1 MNRESNGYTFL
12 FATIMVVLVA
22 SALAFAATALKPDQD
37 ANIKK
42 EKMQYILKSFGVN
55 VERDAS
61 EVAYKKHIISEAVF
75 DESGNEISKD
85 AFSVDIAKEK
95 GKFPLF
101 SAEKEGKKFYVI
113 PVRGM
118 GLWDAIW
125 GYVSVD
131 ENLKVD
137 GIVFDHKAETPGLG
151 GEITQDYFQKSFIG
165 ENVFDANGNLQGLKV
180 VKGYKGGSDKADG
193 EVDAISGATL
203 TGNGVS
209 EMLVRGLKPYE
220 KYLKSIKK

>member
-12 FATIMVVLVA
+12 FAIIMVVVVA
-22 SALAFAATALKPDQD
+22 SALAFASTALKPNQE
-37 ANIKK
+37 ANVKK
-42 EKMQYILKSFGVN
+42 EKMESILKSFGVDPKN
-55 VERDAS
+55 NAE
-61 EVAYKKHIISEAVF
+61 ETYKKHITSELVF
-75 DESGNEISKD
+75 DKDGNEIGKD
-85 AFSVDIAKEK
+85 AFTIDIAKEK
-95 GKFPLF
+95 GKFPIF
-101 SAEKEGKKFYVI
+101 NAEKDGKKFYVI

-125 GYVSVD
+125 CYVSVD

-180 VKGYKGGSDKADG
+180 VKGYTGKDNKADG

-203 TGNGVS
+203 TGNGVT

-220 KYLKSIKK
+220 KYLKSNKK

>member
-12 FATIMVVLVA
+12 FATVMVVLVA
-22 SALAFAATALKPDQD
+22 SALAFAATALKPDQQ

-42 EKMQYILKSFGVN
+42 EKMQYILKSFGVA

-61 EVAYKKHIISEAVF
+61 EEAYKKHIISEIVF
-75 DESGNEISKD
+75 DENGNEISKD
-85 AFSVDIAKEK
+85 AFIVDIAKEK
-95 GKFPLF
+95 GKFPIF
-101 SAEKEGKKFYVI
+101 NAEKDGKKFYVI

-125 GYVSVD
+125 GYVSID

-137 GIVFDHKAETPGLG
+137 GIVFDHKGETPGLG
-151 GEITQDYFQKSFIG
+151 GEITQDYFQNSFKG
-165 ENVFDANGNLQGLKV
+165 ESVFDANGNLQGLKV
-180 VKGYKGGSDKADG
+180 VKGYTGKDNKDDG

-203 TGNGVS
+203 TGNGVT

-220 KYLKSIKK
+220 KYLKSNKK

>member
-12 FATIMVVLVA
+12 FATIMVVIVA
-22 SALAFAATALKPDQD
+22 SALAFAATALKPAQE

-42 EKMQYILKSFGVN
+42 EKMESILKSFGVDPKGN
-55 VERDAS
+55 AE
-61 EVAYKKHIISEAVF
+61 EAYKKHITSEVVF
-75 DESGNEISKD
+75 DKDGNEIGKE
-85 AFSVDIAKEK
+85 AFTLDIAKEK
-95 GKFPLF
+95 GKYPVFN
-101 SAEKEGKKFYVI
+101 AEKDGKKFYVI

-125 GYVSVD
+125 AYVSID

-137 GIVFDHKAETPGLG
+137 GIVFDHKGETPGLG
-151 GEITQDYFQKSFIG
+151 GEIKQDYFQNSFIG
-165 ENVFDANGNLQGLKV
+165 ESIFDANGNLQGLKV
-180 VKGYKGGSDKADG
+180 VKGYKGGKDKADG

-203 TGNGVS
+203 TGDGVS

-220 KYLKSIKK
+220 KYLKSNKK

>member
-12 FATIMVVLVA
+12 FATVMVVIVA
-22 SALAFAATALKPDQD
+22 AALAFASSALKPAQE

-42 EKMQYILKSFGVN
+42 EKMESILKSFGVDPKN
-55 VERDAS
+55 NAE
-61 EVAYKKHIISEAVF
+61 ETYKKHITSELVF
-75 DESGNEISKD
+75 DKDGNEIGKD
-85 AFSVDIAKEK
+85 AFTIDIAKEK
-95 GKFPLF
+95 GKFPIF
-101 SAEKEGKKFYVI
+101 NAEKDGKKFYVI

-125 GYVSVD
+125 AYVSVD

-137 GIVFDHKAETPGLG
+137 GIVFDHKGETPGLG
-151 GEITQDYFQKSFIG
+151 GEIKQDYFQNSFIG
-165 ENVFDANGNLQGLKV
+165 ESIFDANGNMQGLRV
-180 VKGYKGGSDKADG
+180 VKGYKGGKDKADG

-203 TGNGVS
+203 TGDGVS

>member
-1 MNRESNGYTFL
+1 MNRESNVYTFL
-12 FATIMVVLVA
+12 FATVMVVLVA

-42 EKMQYILKSFGVN
+42 EKMQYILKSFGVA
-55 VERDAS
+55 VDRDAS
-61 EVAYKKHIISEAVF
+61 EVAYKEHIISEVVF
-75 DESGNEISKD
+75 DENGNEISKD
-85 AFSVDIAKEK
+85 AFTVDIAKEK
-95 GKFPLF
+95 GKFPIF
-101 SAEKEGKKFYVI
+101 NAEKDGKKFYVI

-151 GEITQDYFQKSFIG
+151 GEITQDYFQKSFVG
-165 ENVFDANGNLQGLKV
+165 ENIFDANGNLQGLKV
-180 VKGYKGGSDKADG
+180 VKGYQGKDNKGDG

-203 TGNGVS
+203 TGNGVT

-220 KYLKSIKK
+220 KYLKSNKK

>member
-12 FATIMVVLVA
+12 FATVMVVLVA

-42 EKMQYILKSFGVN
+42 EKMQYILKSFGVA
-55 VERDAS
+55 VDRDAS
-61 EVAYKKHIISEAVF
+61 EVAYKKHIISEVVF
-75 DESGNEISKD
+75 DENGNEISKD
-85 AFSVDIAKEK
+85 AFTVDIAKEK
-95 GKFPLF
+95 GKFPIF
-101 SAEKEGKKFYVI
+101 NAEKDGKKFYVI

-180 VKGYKGGSDKADG
+180 VKGYQGKDNKADG

-203 TGNGVS
+203 TCNGVT

-220 KYLKSIKK
+220 KYLKSNKK